1 MTSVIVALAL
11 LTLCVSCIR
20 DLVDRTADNSV
31 SQQRTS
37 LNAQWLLV
45 NEQLDLIP
53 LPSQYLPINIEIPQ
67 SVRNED
73 FVYIFKSLYTL

>member
-11 LTLCVSCIR
+11 LLCVSCIR

-53 LPSQYLPINIEIPQ
+53 VPSQYLPINIEIPQ
-67 SVRNED
+67 AVINED